1 MMRRCNRHSH
11 SIGFVAAQLS
21 KQYFVFQAFH
31 LDPLIYATLISSHSH
46 LHSQHFGVLLTALP
60 ASKCCINSC
69 CRLVRKARSSFICS
83 FICDIS
89 CCICRI
95 AVHNWRR
102 VGVIS
107 SFSKPSHVGVCTK
120 SSFGCCCRL
129 YVDR

>member
-1 MMRRCNRHSH
+1 MQPTHSPYSLHYRDIDQTNTLSSRH
-11 SIGFVAAQLS
+11 F
-21 KQYFVFQAFH
+21 K
-31 LDPLIYATLISSHSH
+31 LDPFINVTRVSLHSH

-89 CCICRI
+89 CCIWRI
-95 AVHNWRR
+95 AVHSWRR

-107 SFSKPSHVGVCTK
+107 SFSKPSRVVGVCRK
-120 SSFGCCCRL
+120 RSFGCCCHS
-129 YVDR
+129 YVVR